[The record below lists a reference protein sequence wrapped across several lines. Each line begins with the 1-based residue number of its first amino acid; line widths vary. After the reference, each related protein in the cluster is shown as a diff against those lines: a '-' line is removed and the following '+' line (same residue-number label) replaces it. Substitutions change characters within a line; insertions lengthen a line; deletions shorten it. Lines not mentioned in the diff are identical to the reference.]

1 VLNII
6 LSFFLTSVGKVMY
19 QSRYLRSQS
28 YLRNTAANRIVMG
41 GYGTVSYPDPCKTIF
56 QRWGTWNIGWM
67 KIRDAWITSSWWHL
81 QIIVPVLTVLWY
93 ALSYNVDKNRWV
105 FVIGPCCL
113 ISSLG
118 SLGDLCT
125 ISSKW
130 AMQTPRFERH
140 YIPIPLLNSL
150 AAWLASLVTVWQLTA
165 VATAVIQQ

>member
-56 QRWGTWNIGWM
+56 QRWDTWNIGWM
-67 KIRDAWITSSWWHL
+67 KIRGAWIKSSWWHL
-81 QIIVPVLTVLWY
+81 QIIVPVLTGLWY

-105 FVIGPCCL
+105 FCH
-113 ISSLG
+113 
-118 SLGDLCT
+118 
-125 ISSKW
+125 W
-130 AMQTPRFERH
+130 AMLPKF
-140 YIPIPLLNSL
+140 ILGLSGWPLHN
-150 AAWLASLVTVWQLTA
+150 QLQMGHA
-165 VATAVIQQ
+165 DSQIWMALHSHSPA